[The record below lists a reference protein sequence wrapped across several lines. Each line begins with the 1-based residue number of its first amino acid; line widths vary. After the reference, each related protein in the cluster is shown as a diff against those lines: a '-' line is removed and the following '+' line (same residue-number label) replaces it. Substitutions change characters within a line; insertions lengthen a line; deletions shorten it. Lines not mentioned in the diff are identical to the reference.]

1 MQSIPQLM
9 EILTDRGARGLP
21 LERVYRHVCRED
33 LLLQC
38 YSQIGT
44 NAGAMTRGVTD
55 ETVDGMSLAK
65 IHQIAQILRDGDW
78 EWKPVRRVLIP
89 KKSGKLRPLGL
100 PTWSDKLVQQ
110 AVKVLLEAY
119 YEPQFSNRSFGF
131 RRGLG
136 CHDALADIARWAG
149 VTWFIEGDISKCFD
163 NIDHDVLMSLL
174 GEQIHDDRL
183 LKLMRTMLQAGYM
196 EDWKRYPTL
205 SGTPQGGVASPLLAN
220 IYLDRLDRFVETEL
234 LPQYNRGESRRKN
247 LEWVKVNNLI
257 NHHRTTLPA
266 DEYQALVQRR
276 RTMSSYDTADPNF
289 RRLTYVRYADDFLLG
304 FTGPKDEAE
313 QIKARLKQFVESKLN
328 LQLSDEKT
336 LITHAKTEKARF
348 LGYEVQVMRS
358 DSKVDHNGRRS
369 VNGLI
374 SMLVPR
380 DVIESHGKAY
390 MSHGKPTQRDDLL
403 HKSDHEIVSHYQTVY
418 RGLVNYYGM
427 AHNLSTR
434 LNQLRWVL
442 ETSMVCTLAGK
453 HRCSCASLW
462 RKHKVKLPTPCGWV
476 NAFEVRSVGN
486 DKRTK
491 VTHFG
496 GISLRRRKFS
506 PVGERK
512 AGNGIPGS
520 LHLRE
525 RILGTVCQVCRK
537 SDGNLQIHRI
547 RRMADILG
555 GNPQDRPHWQQV
567 MLAMNRLTIT
577 VCGECH
583 DGIHSR
589 CERPPLS

>member
-9 EILTDRGARGLP
+9 EILMDRGARGLP

-55 ETVDGMSLAK
+55 ETVDGMSLTR
-65 IHQIAQILRDGDW
+65 IHQISQILRDGDW
-78 EWKPVRRVLIP
+78 DWKPVRRVLIP
-89 KKSGKLRPLGL
+89 KKSGKMRPLGL

-110 AVKVLLEAY
+110 AVKVVLEAY

-136 CHDALADIARWAG
+136 CHDALAGISRWNG

-163 NIDHDVLMSLL
+163 NIDHDVLMSIL
-174 GEQIHDDRL
+174 GEKIQDNRL
-183 LKLMRTMLQAGYM
+183 LKLVRTMLQAGYM
-196 EDWKRYPTL
+196 ENWKYNPTF

-220 IYLDRLDRFVETEL
+220 IYLDRLDKFVETEL
-234 LPQYNRGESRRKN
+234 LPQYNRGGSRRKN

-257 NHHRTTLPA
+257 NHHRKTLPA
-266 DEYQALVQRR
+266 DAYQALVRQR
-276 RTMSSYDTADPNF
+276 RTMSSFDTSDPNY

-304 FTGPKDEAE
+304 FAGPKDEAE
-313 QIKARLKQFVESKLN
+313 QIKARLKQFVESHLK

-348 LGYEVQVMRS
+348 LGYDLQVMRS
-358 DSKVDHNGRRS
+358 DSKVDRNGRRS
-369 VNGLI
+369 VNGLT
-374 SMLVPR
+374 LLLAPR
-380 DVIESHGKAY
+380 DVIESHSKAY
-390 MSHGKPTQRDDLL
+390 MSHGKPTQRSDLL

-427 AHNLSTR
+427 AHNLASR
-434 LNQLRWVL
+434 FNQLRWVL
-442 ETSMVCTLAGK
+442 ETSMACTLAGK

-462 RKHKVKLPTPCGWV
+462 RKHKVKRQTPHGWV
-476 NAFEVRSVGN
+476 NAFEVRSVDSDG
-486 DKRTK
+486 RTK

-496 GISLRRRKFS
+496 GISLRRRK
-506 PVGERK
+506 PLLVGKRETD
-512 AGNGIPGS
+512 GGIPGS
-520 LHLRE
+520 PHLRE

-537 SDGNLQIHRI
+537 CDENLQIHHI

-555 GNPQDRPHWQQV
+555 DKPQDRPLWQQM

-577 VCGECH
+577 VCGACH
-583 DGIHSR
+583 ADIHNN
-589 CERPPLS
+589 CDRPPLS